1 MTRPARHA
9 SLQLLSCA
17 LGFAA
22 HAEGF
27 LDFYG
32 GVAPA
37 RSADVTVTE
46 FAPFFT
52 QATTQRNVSFGA
64 SSTFGARA
72 GGWLSNVPWFGLALD
87 VSSVRASG
95 SDLDVSGIPVSAL
108 FMFRWPQ
115 AASEP
120 ILKLPIE
127 PYAAIGPTGVVIPQL
142 RIDLRPAVH
151 ESVAQSLSGGG
162 GIDLRGGLA
171 WKFSSRVAL
180 FAEYR
185 YIRFHVD
192 YEQKGCLTLSC
203 GLMNVILP
211 LAGAN
216 DGTRTK
222 AEATV
227 DSHQFLAGLSF
238 AFR

>member
-1 MTRPARHA
+1 MTRPARVA
-9 SLQLLSCA
+9 ALQLFFSA
-17 LGFAA
+17 VSFAA
-22 HAEGF
+22 QAEGF
-27 LDFYG
+27 LDLYG

-37 RSADVTVTE
+37 PSADVTVTE

-52 QATTQRNVSFGA
+52 QATAQRNVSFGA

-72 GGWLSNVPWFGLALD
+72 GGWTSNVPWFGLALD

-95 SDLDVSGIPVSAL
+95 SDLDVGAIPVSAL
-108 FMFRWPQ
+108 LMFR

-120 ILKLPIE
+120 SSRVTLQ
-127 PYAAIGPTGVVIPQL
+127 PYAAIGPSKVIVPKL
-142 RIDLRPAVH
+142 RIDFRPAVK
-151 ESVAQSLSGGG
+151 ESVAESPSGGW

-185 YIRFHVD
+185 YIWFHVG

-203 GLMNVILP
+203 GLINVILP

-216 DGTRTK
+216 DGTRRK
-222 AEATV
+222 AEAKV
-227 DSHQFLAGLSF
+227 DSHQFLAGTSF
-238 AFR
+238 RL

>member
-1 MTRPARHA
+1 MTTPARFA

-17 LGFAA
+17 LAFAA
-22 HAEGF
+22 QAEGF
-27 LDFYG
+27 LDLYG

-37 RSADVTVTE
+37 RTADVTVTE
-46 FAPFFT
+46 FAPFFAAS
-52 QATTQRNVSFGA
+52 ATAQRNVSFGA

-72 GGWLSNVPWFGLALD
+72 GGWISPWFGLALD

-95 SDLDVSGIPVSAL
+95 GDLNTGAIPISPL
-108 FMFRWPQ
+108 LMFRWPE

-127 PYAAIGPTGVVIPQL
+127 LYAAVGPSLVIVPEL
-142 RIDLRPAVH
+142 RIDFRPAVAEKVA
-151 ESVAQSLSGGG
+151 ESPSGGWG
-162 GIDLRGGLA
+162 VDLRGGLA

-185 YIRFHVD
+185 YIRYHVGF
-192 YEQKGCLTLSC
+192 EEKACLTLSC
-203 GLMNVILP
+203 VLINVITP

-216 DGTRTK
+216 DGTRRK
-222 AEATV
+222 ADATV
-227 DSHQFLAGLSF
+227 DSHQFLAGTSF
-238 AFR
+238 RL

>member
-1 MTRPARHA
+1 MTRPARVVA
-9 SLQLLSCA
+9 LQLFFSA
-17 LGFAA
+17 VAFAA
-22 HAEGF
+22 RAEGF
-27 LDFYG
+27 LDLYG
-32 GVAPA
+32 GVVPA

-46 FAPFFT
+46 FAPFLA
-52 QATTQRNVSFGA
+52 QATAQRSVSFGA

-72 GGWLSNVPWFGLALD
+72 GGWTSNVSWFGLALD

-95 SDLDVSGIPVSAL
+95 SDLDLGAIPVSAL
-108 FMFRWPQ
+108 LMFRWPQ

-120 ILKLPIE
+120 SLRLPIE
-127 PYAAIGPTGVVIPQL
+127 PYAAIGPSMVIVPEL
-142 RIDLRPAVH
+142 RIDFRPAVK
-151 ESVAQSLSGGG
+151 ESVAESPSGGW

-185 YIRFHVD
+185 YIRFHLG

-203 GLMNVILP
+203 GLINVIFP

-216 DGTRTK
+216 DGTRRK

-227 DSHQFLAGLSF
+227 DSHQLLAGLSF
-238 AFR
+238 R